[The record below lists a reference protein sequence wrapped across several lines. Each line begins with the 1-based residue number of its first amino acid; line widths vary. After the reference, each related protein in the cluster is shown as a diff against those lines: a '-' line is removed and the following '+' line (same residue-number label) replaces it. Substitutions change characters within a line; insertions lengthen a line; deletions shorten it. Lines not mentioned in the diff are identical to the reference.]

1 MKFAETPLKGAFV
14 VDLDRLE
21 DDRGFF
27 ARSFCEKEFA
37 AHGLA
42 PRFVQC
48 NVSYNRRAGTL
59 RGMHYQQAPDEEDKL
74 VRCTMGAI
82 HDVIVDIRP
91 GSATRLKSFS
101 IELSARNRTALFIP
115 RGFAHGFQT
124 LADDSEVFYQMS
136 GFFQSGSAR
145 GMRWD
150 DPALALD
157 WPLANPIL
165 SEKDRGYPL
174 LSEKPA

>member
-37 AHGLA
+37 ARGLA

>member
-174 LSEKPA
+174 LAEKPA

>member
-136 GFFQSGSAR
+136 GFFQPGSAR